1 MRKNL
6 KNLGACLALG
16 VILTGCEQEPTAPAP
31 PPVGVG
37 VYEIEPVDI
46 NQEWRLSARTE
57 ALDSVDVQ
65 ARVQAEVT
73 GVLFDRGT
81 RVEAGQILFQL
92 DDQTQREQLRQAQAQ
107 VESARSSLQ
116 LAERNLARGLEVA
129 DQGFLSA
136 ADIDKLKNAERQ
148 SVSALESAEAAL
160 VQAQQNL
167 DYTTIRAPISG
178 RVGDTSATIGN
189 LVGPGSG
196 PLVQLQATDPIVAR
210 FQLTDREFMQLV
222 QQRNQGFDLDQ
233 LEIRLILDDDQAHPH
248 PGSLDFVDIE
258 VNRGTGTADVTA
270 RFPNPDD
277 TLVPGLF
284 TSVELRLRQPS
295 SQLLVPNQAIGR
307 NQLGQ
312 FVRIVTPDNTIAER
326 QITIERELRTSSVV
340 ASGLDEGDLVVV
352 EGLQKIRPG
361 TSVQTAMYDWDT
373 ATGLLAPVGSTQP

>member
-1 MRKNL
+1 MAYLRTMQKNL
-6 KNLGACLALG
+6 TTLGACLALG
-16 VILTGCEQEPTAPAP
+16 VILTGCEQEPAPPAP

-81 RVEAGQILFQL
+81 RVETGQVLFQL
-92 DDQTQREQLRQAQAQ
+92 DDQTQREQFRQAQAQ
-107 VESARSSLQ
+107 VESSRSSLQ

-148 SVSALESAEAAL
+148 AVSALESAQAAL

-178 RVGDTSATIGN
+178 RVGDTSATAGN

-196 PLVQLQATDPIVAR
+196 PLVKLQATDPIVAR
-210 FQLTDREFMQLV
+210 FQLTDREFLQFV

-233 LEIRLILDDDQAHPH
+233 LEIRLILDGEQIHPH

-270 RFPNPDD
+270 
-277 TLVPGLF
+277 
-284 TSVELRLRQPS
+284 
-295 SQLLVPNQAIGR
+295 
-307 NQLGQ
+307 
-312 FVRIVTPDNTIAER
+312 
-326 QITIERELRTSSVV
+326 
-340 ASGLDEGDLVVV
+340 
-352 EGLQKIRPG
+352 
-361 TSVQTAMYDWDT
+361 
-373 ATGLLAPVGSTQP
+373 